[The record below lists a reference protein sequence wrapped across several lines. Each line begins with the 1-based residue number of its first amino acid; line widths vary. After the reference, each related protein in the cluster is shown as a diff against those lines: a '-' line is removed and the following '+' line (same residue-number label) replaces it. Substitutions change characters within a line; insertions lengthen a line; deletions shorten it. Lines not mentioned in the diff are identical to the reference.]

1 MFINLKLSSDSV
13 AVVIPLKVNRVNP
26 EPKSIVLVPAK
37 FAVSAE
43 QHSDWKEF
51 LILVQR
57 KVKFTSNNDEELV
70 QI

>member
-1 MFINLKLSSDSV
+1 MFINLKVFSDFV
-13 AVVIPLKVNRVNP
+13 AVVIPLKVNCVNP

-43 QHSDWKEF
+43 QHSNWKKF
-51 LILVQR
+51 LIFVQR
-57 KVKFTSNNDEELV
+57 EVKFTSNNDKELV